1 MAAAIAGMLL
11 AVAVIIAAAFVIH
24 ILKPCLNDL
33 NESIHILIGRG
44 DEFFGILFLVDD
56 YLHDINAGLAVAFLV
71 LIAFAVVVRID
82 EHGIFLAVIVKIVDN
97 IEIKIVA
104 VIIGECDEISFFAI
118 AHGII
123 SPLFIRN

>member
-11 AVAVIIAAAFVIH
+11 AVAVIIAAAFVIN

-56 YLHDINAGLAVAFLV
+56 YLHYINAGLAVAFLV

-82 EHGIFLAVIVKIVDN
+82 EHGIFLAVI
-97 IEIKIVA
+97 
-104 VIIGECDEISFFAI
+104 
-118 AHGII
+118 
-123 SPLFIRN
+123 